1 MATSA
6 PRVLILGGHG
16 KVSLFLQPLLL
27 SKRWNVTSVVRNPE
41 HEAEILALGKNK
53 PGKIEVLVDSLDD
66 VKEVSQAQ
74 RVLDKVKPDYV
85 VWSAGA
91 GGKGGPSRTKAVD
104 EIAAKAY
111 ISASLATPSVTKF
124 LMVSYIASRKGYP
137 PWWSEEDKKAAD
149 HVNNEV
155 LHNYYL
161 AKVEADEHLEALA
174 KKRWDNGD
182 KTFQA
187 INLRPGILTD
197 TPGTGKVK
205 LGKTSSRGSVPREDV
220 AAVAAALLS
229 RDDTRGWFDLLE
241 GDENIDDA
249 IDKVVRS
256 GHNGLEGEDLARIH
270 ARPT

>member
-27 SKRWNVTSVVRNPE
+27 AKRWNVTSVVRNPE
-41 HEAEILALGKNK
+41 HEAEILALGKDK
-53 PGKIEVLVDSLDD
+53 PGQIEVLVDSLDD
-66 VKEVSQAQ
+66 VKEASQAQ
-74 RVLDKVKPDYV
+74 QVLDKVKPDYV

-124 LMVSYIASRKGYP
+124 MMVSYIASRKGYP
-137 PWWSEEDKKAAD
+137 PWWSEEDKNAAD

-161 AKVEADEHLEALA
+161 AK
-174 KKRWDNGD
+174 
-182 KTFQA
+182 
-187 INLRPGILTD
+187 
-197 TPGTGKVK
+197 
-205 LGKTSSRGSVPREDV
+205 
-220 AAVAAALLS
+220 
-229 RDDTRGWFDLLE
+229 
-241 GDENIDDA
+241 
-249 IDKVVRS
+249 
-256 GHNGLEGEDLARIH
+256 
-270 ARPT
+270 